1 LAGFDAGAA
10 RRRGHWLR
18 ARWWRNAR
26 PERRTDQ
33 ERKRDVAE
41 KAKQK
46 PDNHRYPDDL
56 NGYHWDN
63 EHDNEKRASRS
74 AQRFCCFA

>member
-56 NGYHWDN
+56 NGYH
-63 EHDNEKRASRS
+63 
-74 AQRFCCFA
+74 